1 MANFEYLGL
10 HEVMFKKALPYFLN
24 CMSKEGSFGER
35 FVILLGGLYLA
46 TLTALFV
53 GVNIITLIIFIAF
66 AVVFLTFVILF
77 GIVAISQE
85 LRHG

>member
-1 MANFEYLGL
+1 
-10 HEVMFKKALPYFLN
+10 
-24 CMSKEGSFGER
+24 MSKEGSFSER

-46 TLTALFV
+46 TLIALFV

-66 AVVFLTFVILF
+66 AVAFLTFVILL
-77 GIVAISQE
+77 GIAGIRFE